1 MRGMEAGHGG
11 WQRACQAIC
20 LSGETLPGDEK
31 YFHRGL
37 QKPKALPISL
47 LGPQTNYNSGAHLS
61 GRQPPLVTG
70 FSAWMLAVLNSR
82 ESSYVPT

>member
-1 MRGMEAGHGG
+1 MEVGSELARRSVSAVKHSRATKNIFAG
-11 WQRACQAIC
+11 AC
-20 LSGETLPGDEK
+20 K
-31 YFHRGL
+31 
-37 QKPKALPISL
+37 KPKALPISL